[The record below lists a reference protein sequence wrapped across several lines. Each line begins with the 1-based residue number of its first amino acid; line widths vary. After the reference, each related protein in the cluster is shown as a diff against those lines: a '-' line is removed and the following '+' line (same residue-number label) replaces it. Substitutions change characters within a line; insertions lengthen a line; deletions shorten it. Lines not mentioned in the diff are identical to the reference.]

1 MGIGGDGLSI
11 FMLIMFAAIL
21 CLSCTV
27 VGSTVFFLSR
37 ARGQQGRLEGGES
50 GADVAR
56 LQASIDELTSQVHLL
71 EEEKEF
77 YRELKA
83 PQDTPRDGSDSKEAG

>member
-1 MGIGGDGLSI
+1 
-11 FMLIMFAAIL
+11 MLVMFAAIL

-27 VGSTVFFLSR
+27 VGSTVFLLSR
-37 ARGQQGRLEGGES
+37 TRDRKRRLEGGES

-56 LQASIDELTSQVHLL
+56 LQASIDELTSQVHVL

-83 PQDTPRDGSDSKEAG
+83 PQDTPQSESESDDAPG

>member
-1 MGIGGDGLSI
+1 MSI

-37 ARGQQGRLEGGES
+37 ARDQQGRLEQGES

-56 LQASIDELTSQVHLL
+56 LQASIDELKTQVHLL
-71 EEEKEF
+71 EEEKDF
-77 YRELKA
+77 YRELRG
-83 PQDTPRDGSDSKEAG
+83 PHGTSENEPDSEEEPG

>member
-1 MGIGGDGLSI
+1 MTI
-11 FMLIMFAAIL
+11 FMLVMFAAIL

-27 VGSTVFFLSR
+27 VGSTVFLLSR
-37 ARGQQGRLEGGES
+37 ARDQKRRLGGGES

-56 LQASIDELTSQVHLL
+56 LQASIDELTSQVHVL

-77 YRELKA
+77 YSELRA
-83 PQDTPRDGSDSKEAG
+83 PRDTLQSESESDGELG

>member
-1 MGIGGDGLSI
+1 
-11 FMLIMFAAIL
+11 MLIMFAAIL

-37 ARGQQGRLEGGES
+37 ARSQQGRLEGGES

-77 YRELKA
+77 YQELKA
-83 PQDTPRDGSDSKEAG
+83 PQDTPRDERDSGEAPG

>member
-1 MGIGGDGLSI
+1 MTI
-11 FMLIMFAAIL
+11 FMLVMFAAIL

-27 VGSTVFFLSR
+27 VGSTVFLLSR
-37 ARGQQGRLEGGES
+37 ARDRQRRLEGGES

-56 LQASIDELTSQVHLL
+56 LQASIDELTSQVHVL

-83 PQDTPRDGSDSKEAG
+83 PQDRPQSESESDEAPG

>member
-1 MGIGGDGLSI
+1 
-11 FMLIMFAAIL
+11 MLIMFAAIL

-37 ARGQQGRLEGGES
+37 ARSQQGRLEGGES

-83 PQDTPRDGSDSKEAG
+83 PQDTPRDERDSGEAPG

>member
-1 MGIGGDGLSI
+1 MTI

-27 VGSTVFFLSR
+27 VGSTVFLLSR
-37 ARGQQGRLEGGES
+37 ARDQKRRLGGEES

-56 LQASIDELTSQVHLL
+56 LQASIDELTSQVHVL

-77 YRELKA
+77 YSELRA
-83 PQDTPRDGSDSKEAG
+83 PRDTPQEDAESEEEAG

>member
-1 MGIGGDGLSI
+1 
-11 FMLIMFAAIL
+11 MLIMFAAIL

-27 VGSTVFFLSR
+27 VGSTVFLLNSR
-37 ARGQQGRLEGGES
+37 ARDQQGRLEGGES

-83 PQDTPRDGSDSKEAG
+83 PQDTPRDGSDSEVEPG

>member
-1 MGIGGDGLSI
+1 
-11 FMLIMFAAIL
+11 MLIMFAAIL

-37 ARGQQGRLEGGES
+37 ARDQGRLEGGES

-83 PQDTPRDGSDSKEAG
+83 PQDTPRDGSDSEEEPG

>member
-1 MGIGGDGLSI
+1 MTI
-11 FMLIMFAAIL
+11 FMLVMFAAIL

-27 VGSTVFFLSR
+27 VGSTVFLLSR
-37 ARGQQGRLEGGES
+37 ARDQKRRLGGEES

-56 LQASIDELTSQVHLL
+56 LQASIDELTSQVHVL

-77 YRELKA
+77 YSELRA
-83 PQDTPRDGSDSKEAG
+83 PRDTPQSESESDEAPG

>member
-1 MGIGGDGLSI
+1 MTI
-11 FMLIMFAAIL
+11 FMLVMFAAIL

-27 VGSTVFFLSR
+27 VGSTVFLLSRALSR
-37 ARGQQGRLEGGES
+37 ARDQKRRLGGEES

-56 LQASIDELTSQVHLL
+56 LQASIDELTSQVHVL

-77 YRELKA
+77 YSELRA
-83 PQDTPRDGSDSKEAG
+83 PRDTPQEDAESEEEAG

>member
-1 MGIGGDGLSI
+1 LFVPLLYCGRVHRFL
-11 FMLIMFAAIL
+11 LI
-21 CLSCTV
+21 
-27 VGSTVFFLSR
+27 SR
-37 ARGQQGRLEGGES
+37 ARDQQGRLGGGES

-71 EEEKEF
+71 GEEKEF

-83 PQDTPRDGSDSKEAG
+83 PQDTPRDGSDSEVEPG

>member
-1 MGIGGDGLSI
+1 
-11 FMLIMFAAIL
+11 MLIMFAAIL

-27 VGSTVFFLSR
+27 VGSTVFLLSR
-37 ARGQQGRLEGGES
+37 ARDQQRRLESGES

-83 PQDTPRDGSDSKEAG
+83 PQDTPQKESDSGEEPG

>member
-1 MGIGGDGLSI
+1 
-11 FMLIMFAAIL
+11 MLIMFAAIL

-27 VGSTVFFLSR
+27 VGSTVFSYHSR
-37 ARGQQGRLEGGES
+37 ARDQQGRLEGGES

-83 PQDTPRDGSDSKEAG
+83 PQDTPRDGSDSEVEPG

>member
-1 MGIGGDGLSI
+1 
-11 FMLIMFAAIL
+11 MLIMFAAIL

-37 ARGQQGRLEGGES
+37 ARDQQGRLEGGES

-83 PQDTPRDGSDSKEAG
+83 PQDTQRDGLDSEEEAG

>member
-1 MGIGGDGLSI
+1 
-11 FMLIMFAAIL
+11 MLVMFAAIL

-27 VGSTVFFLSR
+27 VGSTVFLLSR
-37 ARGQQGRLEGGES
+37 TRDRQRRLEGGES

-56 LQASIDELTSQVHLL
+56 LQASIDELTSQVHVL

-83 PQDTPRDGSDSKEAG
+83 PQDTPQSESESDDAPG

>member
-1 MGIGGDGLSI
+1 
-11 FMLIMFAAIL
+11 MLIMFAAIL

-27 VGSTVFFLSR
+27 VGSTVFLLSR
-37 ARGQQGRLEGGES
+37 TRDRQRRLEGGES

-56 LQASIDELTSQVHLL
+56 LQASIDELTSQVHVL

-83 PQDTPRDGSDSKEAG
+83 PQDTPRDERDSGEAPG

>member
-1 MGIGGDGLSI
+1 MCI
-11 FMLIMFAAIL
+11 FILIMCAAIL
-21 CLSCTV
+21 CLSFQ
-27 VGSTVFFLSR
+27 VFLLSR
-37 ARGQQGRLEGGES
+37 ARDQQGRLGGGES

-71 EEEKEF
+71 GEEKEF

-83 PQDTPRDGSDSKEAG
+83 PQDTPRDGSDSEVEPG